1 TQPKEYFFIYHR
13 KSSYKSIF
21 PIILRVYSAQKYV
34 FARFLGFTSIFMYDL
49 IISYRRV
56 CRVWMRGVAREIR
69 KVLKMRKWKM
79 FEKMMQAARARAYS
93 WMNGSLT

>member
-1 TQPKEYFFIYHR
+1 
-13 KSSYKSIF
+13 
-21 PIILRVYSAQKYV
+21 
-34 FARFLGFTSIFMYDL
+34 MYDL